1 MSDATRDSIVTDSP
15 TPLPHSPGSPLPI
28 AALGI
33 ERRFGRAWVL
43 RGLNLTVRPGE
54 LLIIAG
60 PNGAGKTTLLR
71 ILAGLMRPTA
81 GSVRVFGSDLRTDP
95 ARRSDVG
102 LLSHQSLLYD
112 DLTPR
117 ENLEFAARLYKLD
130 QRGERAGEALAAVGL
145 TARAG
150 DPVRLLSR
158 GMVQRV
164 AIARALLHRPRVLLL
179 DEPFT
184 GLDVPS
190 SRRVTEVL
198 AAQLN
203 AGTAM
208 VLVSHN
214 LPEAWTLASH
224 VSVLVRGKW
233 VIDEPRPPDR
243 DVFLTRLHTALDE

>member
-1 MSDATRDSIVTDSP
+1 
-15 TPLPHSPGSPLPI
+15 
-28 AALGI
+28 
-33 ERRFGRAWVL
+33 
-43 RGLNLTVRPGE
+43 
-54 LLIIAG
+54 
-60 PNGAGKTTLLR
+60 
-71 ILAGLMRPTA
+71 GLMRPTA
-81 GSVRVFGSDLRTDP
+81 GSVRVFGSDLREEP
-95 ARRSDVG
+95 SRRADIG

-117 ENLEFAARLYKLD
+117 ENLEFAARLYGL
-130 QRGERAGEALAAVGL
+130 GERADRVGEALAAVGL
-145 TARAG
+145 TDRAA

-158 GMVQRV
+158 GMLQRV

-198 AAQLN
+198 AAQLST
-203 AGTAM
+203 GTAM

-224 VSVLVRGKW
+224 VSVLVRGRW
-233 VIDEPRPPDR
+233 VIDEPRSDDR
-243 DVFLTRLHTALDE
+243 DAFLARLQTALDD